1 MIKLLFAAT
10 AALFTPAFGM
20 HAAAFRATGYLHST
34 PLASGTQTCLPGA
47 ICASARLWHQG
58 CYFTNVDTP
67 TLGGSPLAID
77 STQTGPSSATWVYWI
92 NTTSQPVVVKGAG
105 DAYYQCSN

>member
-20 HAAAFRATGYLHST
+20 HASPGVSGYVWSR
-34 PLASGTQTCLPGA
+34 PLSGTETCQPGT
-47 ICASARLWHQG
+47 ICASARLLHQG
-58 CYFTNVDTP
+58 CYFTNVVTP

-77 STQTGPSSATWVYWI
+77 STQTGPASATLVYWI
-92 NTTSQPVVVKGAG
+92 NTTNQPVVVKGAG
-105 DAYYQCSN
+105 DAYYQCSS